1 MKSNYDCY
9 PSPWDSVEELLIP
22 VLIEAQLDKYIG
34 DIVLKRQNAN
44 LMETNMIVERIATC
58 IECMVISYWK
68 AIEKSIYLV
77 ISLCFFFAFRHR
89 FDLILS
95 GKKFHFNI
103 KNCILINLFK
113 RWLI

>member
-1 MKSNYDCY
+1 MM
-9 PSPWDSVEELLIP
+9 
-22 VLIEAQLDKYIG
+22 EAQPDKYIG
-34 DIVLKRQNAN
+34 DVVLKRQNAN
-44 LMETNMIVERIATC
+44 LMETNLIVERIATW

-77 ISLCFFFAFRHR
+77 ISLFFAFRHK

-95 GKKFHFNI
+95 GKKFHFHI

-113 RWLI
+113 RSLI